1 MKVKE
6 AILQEIEDYI
16 NGRIDELSELA
27 KEFAEID
34 NYAEIARMKELQNVQ
49 KMMEKFI
56 NSRQKK
62 GGAAVM
68 VAPFFLHPNTK
79 QIKRL

>member
-6 AILQEIEDYI
+6 AILQEIDDYI

-27 KEFAEID
+27 KEYAEID

-49 KMMEKFI
+49 KMMEKFN
-56 NSRQKK
+56 NSR
-62 GGAAVM
+62 
-68 VAPFFLHPNTK
+68 
-79 QIKRL
+79 

>member
-1 MKVKE
+1 MNTTL
-6 AILQEIEDYI
+6 IIERLDRLEKKI
-16 NGRIDELSELA
+16 DGRIDELSELA

-56 NSRQKK
+56 NSR
-62 GGAAVM
+62 
-68 VAPFFLHPNTK
+68 
-79 QIKRL
+79 

>member
-27 KEFAEID
+27 REYAEID
-34 NYAEIARMKELQNVQ
+34 NYAEIVRMKELKVVQ
-49 KMMEKFI
+49 KIMEKFI
-56 NSRQKK
+56 NNR
-62 GGAAVM
+62 
-68 VAPFFLHPNTK
+68 
-79 QIKRL
+79 

>member
-34 NYAEIARMKELQNVQ
+34 NYAEIARMKELQVVQ
-49 KMMEKFI
+49 KMMEKF
-56 NSRQKK
+56 N
-62 GGAAVM
+62 
-68 VAPFFLHPNTK
+68 NT
-79 QIKRL
+79 

>member
-27 KEFAEID
+27 REFAEID
-34 NYAEIARMKELQNVQ
+34 NYAEIARMKELQVVQ
-49 KMMEKFI
+49 KMMEKFN
-56 NSRQKK
+56 NSR
-62 GGAAVM
+62 
-68 VAPFFLHPNTK
+68 
-79 QIKRL
+79 

>member
-49 KMMEKFI
+49 KMMEKFN

-68 VAPFFLHPNTK
+68 VAPLFTFRILK
-79 QIKRL
+79 YYS

>member
-27 KEFAEID
+27 REYAEID
-34 NYAEIARMKELQNVQ
+34 NYAEIARLKELQNVQ
-49 KMMEKFI
+49 KLMEKFN
-56 NSRQKK
+56 NSR
-62 GGAAVM
+62 
-68 VAPFFLHPNTK
+68 
-79 QIKRL
+79 

>member
-27 KEFAEID
+27 REYAEID

-49 KMMEKFI
+49 KMMEKFN
-56 NSRQKK
+56 NSQ
-62 GGAAVM
+62 
-68 VAPFFLHPNTK
+68 
-79 QIKRL
+79 

>member
-6 AILQEIEDYI
+6 AILQEIKDYI

-27 KEFAEID
+27 REFAEID

-56 NSRQKK
+56 NSR
-62 GGAAVM
+62 
-68 VAPFFLHPNTK
+68 
-79 QIKRL
+79 

>member
-6 AILQEIEDYI
+6 AILQQIGNYI
-16 NGRIDELSELA
+16 DGRIDELSELA

-56 NSRQKK
+56 YSR
-62 GGAAVM
+62 
-68 VAPFFLHPNTK
+68 
-79 QIKRL
+79 

>member
-6 AILQEIEDYI
+6 AILQEIDDYI

-27 KEFAEID
+27 REYAEID

-56 NSRQKK
+56 NSR
-62 GGAAVM
+62 
-68 VAPFFLHPNTK
+68 
-79 QIKRL
+79 

>member
-6 AILQEIEDYI
+6 AILQEIKDYI

-56 NSRQKK
+56 NSR
-62 GGAAVM
+62 
-68 VAPFFLHPNTK
+68 
-79 QIKRL
+79 

>member
-6 AILQEIEDYI
+6 AILQEIEDYV

-34 NYAEIARMKELQNVQ
+34 NYAEIARMKELQVVQ
-49 KMMEKFI
+49 KMMEKFD
-56 NSRQKK
+56 NNR
-62 GGAAVM
+62 
-68 VAPFFLHPNTK
+68 
-79 QIKRL
+79 

>member
-27 KEFAEID
+27 REYAEID
-34 NYAEIARMKELQNVQ
+34 NYAEITRLKELQEVQ
-49 KMMEKFI
+49 KMMEKFN
-56 NSRQKK
+56 NSR
-62 GGAAVM
+62 
-68 VAPFFLHPNTK
+68 
-79 QIKRL
+79 

>member
-27 KEFAEID
+27 KEYAEID
-34 NYAEIARMKELQNVQ
+34 NYAEIARLKELQEVQ
-49 KMMEKFI
+49 KMMEKFN
-56 NSRQKK
+56 NSQ
-62 GGAAVM
+62 
-68 VAPFFLHPNTK
+68 
-79 QIKRL
+79 

>member
-27 KEFAEID
+27 REYAEID
-34 NYAEIARMKELQNVQ
+34 NYAEIARLKELQVVQ
-49 KMMEKFI
+49 KMMEKFN
-56 NSRQKK
+56 NSR
-62 GGAAVM
+62 
-68 VAPFFLHPNTK
+68 
-79 QIKRL
+79 

>member
-27 KEFAEID
+27 REYAEID
-34 NYAEIARMKELQNVQ
+34 NYAEIARLKELQNVQ
-49 KMMEKFI
+49 KMMEKFN
-56 NSRQKK
+56 NSR
-62 GGAAVM
+62 
-68 VAPFFLHPNTK
+68 
-79 QIKRL
+79 